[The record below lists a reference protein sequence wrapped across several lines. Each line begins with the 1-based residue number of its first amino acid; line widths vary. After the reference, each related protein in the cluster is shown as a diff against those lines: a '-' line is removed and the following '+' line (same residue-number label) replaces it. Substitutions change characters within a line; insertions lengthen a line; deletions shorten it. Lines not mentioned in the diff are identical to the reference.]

1 MSWVAASVVRRL
13 HINQSWDMSWE
24 EGILR
29 ENNNTQHTI
38 QHDVWQSINQ
48 SITHNKITYYTRTT
62 RLLCFV

>member
-1 MSWVAASVVRRL
+1 MSTTGSDGLMLLQIHSFIRNIMSWVAASVVRRL

-38 QHDVWQSINQ
+38 QHDVW
-48 SITHNKITYYTRTT
+48 
-62 RLLCFV
+62 